1 MAARPARR
9 GLVSNLSGYAAVKLG
24 WTDSLRSTFMAG
36 YHRAYYPSDFI
47 VPGLADKAAYS
58 LAGNLFWSPVEHL
71 DLGIEYRHAQ
81 RNVVSGLKGQM
92 DRLEMA
98 AKYTF

>member
-1 MAARPARR
+1 M
-9 GLVSNLSGYAAVKLG
+9 KLG

-58 LAGNLFWSPVEHL
+58 LAGNIFWSPVEHL